1 MKINP
6 ERKKVTELRTSSSL
20 SEEESSRNQNTN
32 MTQATVQPQANGEN
46 VQRTNSIVKVKL
58 SLAELILSHKYF
70 TWTMTAWTVWALF
83 GDDLRILMTSKPADS
98 FFYVMAILALAL
110 FFFELSLNFY
120 ARKNWRFG
128 FYFWLDFLA
137 TISLLPDI
145 GWIWEPMS
153 AAMFGTEA
161 QEQQD
166 AIAAGKPARAGTK
179 TGRVVRIVRL
189 VRMVRMVKLYKMN
202 GGDDEDF
209 KMQRLKKQTPS
220 KVGEVLS
227 EKITRKVIMLVLVM
241 ILALPLIDGLG
252 DSYNQFQDF
261 GLASLHSMA
270 SDLNCHGNKG
280 DTNTGNHFFV
290 DETKLYKPM
299 VENYAREAGRLMNLK
314 VHGQFN
320 ASTNQWLTDLRWQ
333 SKETYDEITKKA
345 TAGEGRVAMVYD
357 KQRSWLTKWLD
368 YDYAL
373 IMRDVAWI
381 DENLRTA
388 EIGKVSVSGCFNQ
401 FSKNGCAAEH
411 EDKIFVADPATIGC
425 VSTAYFN
432 MKPEQQ
438 VAAGMNILK
447 TLFVMAALVYGALG
461 FSRDAE
467 LLVIGP
473 IERMLDTVQ
482 LLAENPLANTAD
494 AGFNPLMDE
503 EEQQKKQGY
512 ETALLEKTLKKVS
525 SLMQV
530 GFGAAGAEIIGG
542 NMQSSDGKV
551 DPMVDGVL
559 ITAVYGFCDI
569 RKFTDT
575 TECLQ
580 EEVMTYVNKL
590 GDLVHGCTHS
600 YFGMANKNV
609 GDAFLLSWKI
619 CNGLLPGFNNF
630 KDTQHGL
637 SFYEFDEH
645 QRLRAQKRWE
655 TALEQDED
663 WNNKMKRLYQTN
675 ASEEEIAA
683 LKEEMNA
690 LPNKGEIKLARKS
703 AGAGERLR
711 HVSPTEMADSAF
723 TAFLKA
729 CVDLYNANAHGNLS
743 VYLKHPRVVKRFG
756 TQFTIKMG
764 FGMHVGWCV
773 QGAIG
778 SGYKIDCTY
787 LSPHCEMADRLEA
800 GSKIFTTPIN
810 LSHWMVALMS
820 PTIKKHLRAID
831 RIKVSGVP
839 VPMTVYTF
847 DIFNYKPGILTPKV
861 KEGRQARVDFFDDE
875 QYSELQ
881 DGMDPMFLT
890 KFREGYDYYIRGMWE
905 KAREVFLEVL
915 KMPSANQYKDKNG
928 VTLPDGPTTQL
939 MEYMSEHEFVAGKQW
954 RGVHEMD
961 GY

>member
-1 MKINP
+1 MIF
-6 ERKKVTELRTSSSL
+6 R
-20 SEEESSRNQNTN
+20 SEDSNTN
-32 MTQATVQPQANGEN
+32 VCE
-46 VQRTNSIVKVKL
+46 SI
-58 SLAELILSHKYF
+58 
-70 TWTMTAWTVWALF
+70 
-83 GDDLRILMTSKPADS
+83 
-98 FFYVMAILALAL
+98 
-110 FFFELSLNFY
+110 
-120 ARKNWRFG
+120 
-128 FYFWLDFLA
+128 
-137 TISLLPDI
+137 
-145 GWIWEPMS
+145 
-153 AAMFGTEA
+153 
-161 QEQQD
+161 
-166 AIAAGKPARAGTK
+166 
-179 TGRVVRIVRL
+179 
-189 VRMVRMVKLYKMN
+189 
-202 GGDDEDF
+202 
-209 KMQRLKKQTPS
+209 
-220 KVGEVLS
+220 
-227 EKITRKVIMLVLVM
+227 
-241 ILALPLIDGLG
+241 
-252 DSYNQFQDF
+252 
-261 GLASLHSMA
+261 
-270 SDLNCHGNKG
+270 
-280 DTNTGNHFFV
+280 
-290 DETKLYKPM
+290 
-299 VENYAREAGRLMNLK
+299 
-314 VHGQFN
+314 
-320 ASTNQWLTDLRWQ
+320 
-333 SKETYDEITKKA
+333 
-345 TAGEGRVAMVYD
+345 
-357 KQRSWLTKWLD
+357 
-368 YDYAL
+368 
-373 IMRDVAWI
+373 
-381 DENLRTA
+381 
-388 EIGKVSVSGCFNQ
+388 
-401 FSKNGCAAEH
+401 
-411 EDKIFVADPATIGC
+411 
-425 VSTAYFN
+425 AYFN
-432 MKPEQQ
+432 MRPEQQ
-438 VAAGMNILK
+438 VAAGLNMLK
-447 TLFVMAALVYGALG
+447 TLFVMGALVYGALG
-461 FSRDAE
+461 FSRDAQV
-467 LLVIGP
+467 LVIGP

-494 AGFNPLMDE
+494 AGFDPHMTNQDHE
-503 EEQQKKQGY
+503 KKQGY

-590 GDLVHGCTHS
+590 GDLVHGATHS
-600 YFGMANKNV
+600 YYGMANKNV

-619 CNGLLPGFNNF
+619 CDGLLPGFHNF

-655 TALEQDED
+655 RALEQEED
-663 WNNKMKRLYQTN
+663 WNNEMKKKYKDG
-675 ASEEEIAA
+675 ASEEEIQEI
-683 LKEEMNA
+683 KDRMNA
-690 LPNKGEIKLARKS
+690 LPEKGEIKLARKV
-703 AGAGERLR
+703 AGAGDRLR

-729 CVDLYNANAHGNLS
+729 CVDLYNANAHGSLS
-743 VYLKHPRVVKRFG
+743 MYLKYPRVVKRFG

-847 DIFNYKPGILTPKV
+847 DIFNYKPGILKPRV
-861 KEGRQARVDFFDDE
+861 KDGRQAQVDFFDDE

-890 KFREGYDYYIRGMWE
+890 KFREGYDYYIRGMWG

-928 VTLPDGPTTQL
+928 MTLPDGPTTQL
-939 MEYMSEHEFVAGKQW
+939 MEFMSEYEFVAGKQW